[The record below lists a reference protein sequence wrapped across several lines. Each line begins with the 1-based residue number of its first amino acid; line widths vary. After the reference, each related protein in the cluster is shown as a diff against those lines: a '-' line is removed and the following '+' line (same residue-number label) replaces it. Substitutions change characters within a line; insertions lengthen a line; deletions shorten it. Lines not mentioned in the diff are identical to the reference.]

1 MLKSIKNVD
10 IVNKTVLLRLDLN
23 VPIQDGKI
31 QSNFRIIK
39 SVPTILHLLKND
51 NSIIILSHLGR
62 PNEGEIIPNLSLKKI
77 SQHLSKKLGH
87 EIEFIEN
94 WIDGIKVEKN
104 RIIMCENVRFQ
115 KGERANDKI
124 LSKKIA
130 SLGDIFVFDA
140 FGVSHRKEAST
151 YGVLDYID
159 SYIGLL
165 VEDEINN
172 ANSILNSPRKPLLT
186 IISGAKI
193 STKIKMIHKLIEKSD
208 FMILGG
214 GVLNTFLNVLGYEI
228 GQSLAEKEFVNEV
241 KEIISGTHFHKI
253 ILPIDLVCSELD
265 NPDQIKNRSV
275 SMVQSNESI
284 FDIGTQTINK
294 YRTIIESSKTI
305 FWNGPLGYVEKTPFD
320 NGTVEILKMIASA
333 DNYSIIGGGDT
344 VPIVE
349 GLGLQNNI
357 TCLSTGGGS
366 LLKYIEGESLPVL
379 SKLGVVS

>member
-1 MLKSIKNVD
+1 
-10 IVNKTVLLRLDLN
+10 
-23 VPIQDGKI
+23 
-31 QSNFRIIK
+31 
-39 SVPTILHLLKND
+39 
-51 NSIIILSHLGR
+51 
-62 PNEGEIIPNLSLKKI
+62 
-77 SQHLSKKLGH
+77 
-87 EIEFIEN
+87 
-94 WIDGIKVEKN
+94 
-104 RIIMCENVRFQ
+104 
-115 KGERANDKI
+115 
-124 LSKKIA
+124 
-130 SLGDIFVFDA
+130 
-140 FGVSHRKEAST
+140 
-151 YGVLDYID
+151 
-159 SYIGLL
+159 
-165 VEDEINN
+165 
-172 ANSILNSPRKPLLT
+172 
-186 IISGAKI
+186 
-193 STKIKMIHKLIEKSD
+193 MIHKLIEKSD

-228 GQSLAEKEFVNEV
+228 GQSLAEKEFINEV

-265 NPDQIKNRSV
+265 NLDQIKNRSV
-275 SMVQSNESI
+275 SKVQSNESI

-366 LLKYIEGESLPVL
+366 LLKYLEGESLPVL
-379 SKLGVVS
+379 SKLGIMS